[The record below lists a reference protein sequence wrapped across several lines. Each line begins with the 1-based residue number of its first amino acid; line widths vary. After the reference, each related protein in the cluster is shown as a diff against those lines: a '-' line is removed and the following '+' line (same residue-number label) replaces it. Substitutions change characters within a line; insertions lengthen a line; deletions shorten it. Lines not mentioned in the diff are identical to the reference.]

1 MISMPIKFQANL
13 KCQLVGQEDAS
24 KVLGLLITQSVFSS
38 SIVVDLVSET
48 LMITGGLSDSRYIP
62 KHLIAT
68 PLLKQIHAFETSS
81 FYGIGCRTQP
91 IAVTQYLK
99 LNTVAELGPVMP
111 MPLSHHC
118 LVKINET
125 TAIATGGFTSNN
137 IATNNSFYY
146 QISDSSPMTWTLGQ
160 SLILPRHSHSCELLT
175 STNAVPIVVVAG
187 GDTDN
192 DDVSTELL
200 VISTEKGDI
209 VWELGPSIPLKLEE
223 TSMVA
228 TSNHDRLIL
237 IGGIMKSGKRSAALI
252 QLECLESDNID
263 IAMKTACY
271 WTLMDQKLTQSRLG
285 QVDTV

>member
-1 MISMPIKFQANL
+1 MISLSMPIKFQANL

-24 KVLGLLITQSVFSS
+24 KVLGLLATQSVFSS
-38 SIVVDLVSET
+38 SIEVDLVSET

-62 KHLIAT
+62 MHLIANS
-68 PLLKQIHAFETSS
+68 LLKQIHA
-81 FYGIGCRTQP
+81 IGFRTQP

-99 LNTVAELGPVMP
+99 LNKVAELGPLMP

-118 LVKINET
+118 LVRINET
-125 TAIATGGFTSNN
+125 TAIATGGFMSNN
-137 IATNNSFYY
+137 MATNNSFYY
-146 QISDSSPMTWTLGQ
+146 QISDSSQMIWTLGQ
-160 SLILPRHSHSCELLT
+160 SLILPRHSHSCGVLT
-175 STNAVPIVVVAG
+175 SAKAVPIVVVAG

-200 VISTEKGDI
+200 VISCEKSDI
-209 VWELGPSIPLKLEE
+209 AWEPGPSIPFKLEG

-237 IGGIMKSGKRSAALI
+237 IGGIMKSGRRSSALI
-252 QLECLESDNID
+252 QLKCLQSDNID

-285 QVDTV
+285 QVDTVCK